1 LRDNEV
7 YSAFQLSIECAKQR
21 RFLLVSETRDA
32 GRLAAFEDQRMW
44 RLLLA
49 RLHPDAGGD
58 RDLFAFACAMRDEVS
73 GASGI
78 TKVTESE
85 DSVRSTEVLVSPFLR
100 AWQDTMDDW
109 SSGNRDAL
117 RNLWRR

>member
-1 LRDNEV
+1 M
-7 YSAFQLSIECAKQR
+7 
-21 RFLLVSETRDA
+21 SEARDA
-32 GRLAAFEDQRMW
+32 ERLVAFEDRRMW

-58 RDLFAFACAMRDEVS
+58 HDLFVFACAIRD
-73 GASGI
+73 GASSASSVAKDAG
-78 TKVTESE
+78 EE
-85 DSVRSTEVLVSPFLR
+85 DGARSTKGLVTPFLR
-100 AWQDTMDDW
+100 AWQETMADW

>member
-1 LRDNEV
+1 M
-7 YSAFQLSIECAKQR
+7 
-21 RFLLVSETRDA
+21 SETRDA
-32 GRLAAFEDQRMW
+32 ERLVAFEDRRMW

-58 RDLFAFACAMRDEVS
+58 HDLFTFACAMRDEIS
-73 GASGI
+73 GAG
-78 TKVTESE
+78 
-85 DSVRSTEVLVSPFLR
+85 SVANDAVKDDGARSTVDLVTPFLR

-117 RNLWRR
+117 RNLRTR

>member
-1 LRDNEV
+1 M
-7 YSAFQLSIECAKQR
+7 
-21 RFLLVSETRDA
+21 SEPRDA
-32 GRLAAFEDQRMW
+32 ARLVAVEDRRMW

-58 RDLFAFACAMRDEVS
+58 HDLFTFACAMRDEIS
-73 GASGI
+73 GAG
-78 TKVTESE
+78 
-85 DSVRSTEVLVSPFLR
+85 SVAKDAVKDDGARSTEDLVTPFLR

-117 RNLWRR
+117 RNLWTR